1 MIKNVFRIY
10 SLYVVQFRKIM
21 RNYIWYTY
29 NMSVSPFNK
38 AKILSELWMNHR
50 EEEAFEEFVD
60 YNDIGLP
67 LAHVIYTGI
76 VLPTPTADQYIEET
90 FDMLLVTLGFVD
102 ENGDTINEEEWEDLE
117 EMLSNSQ
124 TYFPEA

>member
-1 MIKNVFRIY
+1 
-10 SLYVVQFRKIM
+10 M

-76 VLPTPTADQYIEET
+76 VLPTLTADQYIEET

-124 TYFPEA
+124 TYFPEV